1 MIWQIAILV
10 LYIISL
16 TVILLFS
23 IGQAFLIYFYL
34 KSKKAQPEKLNLPK
48 DFPVVTVQ
56 LPLFNEL
63 YVTERLINSICNLNY
78 PKHKLEIQVL
88 DDSTDES
95 MALAIKL
102 VAEKKNLGFNIK
114 HITREKNI
122 GFKAGALQNG
132 LAQAKGELI
141 AIFDADFLPEKD
153 FIMQLIPY
161 FNNPKIGMV
170 QSRWGHI
177 NKDFSLLTQVQGF
190 GLDGHFTVEQTGRN
204 SAHLFTNFNGTAGMW
219 RKKCIEEAGGWQHD
233 TLTEDLDLSYRAQ
246 IKGWEFK
253 YLEDILTPAEL
264 PVELNAFKSQQ
275 HRWTKGAIETS
286 KKMISQVW
294 KADLGLIKKIF
305 ASLHLLNSYA
315 FLFIFL
321 TSILSIPVLLIKNNT
336 NIPEFYFQFLS
347 IYIVGFLIITVFYL
361 IAVFLKNK
369 NLDSFITLFPIFL
382 SVSMA
387 LSFHNSIAVLEG
399 VFNFKSDFIRTPK
412 FNVQSVKDSFKGNIY
427 IQHKLPASFY
437 MELFLCFYF
446 LLGVLA
452 AFYYQ
457 DFGLLPF
464 HLMLF
469 SGFCVLNF
477 YSIKSCINF
486 TQKIITT

>member
-1 MIWQIAILV
+1 MIWQITILI
-10 LYIISL
+10 LYTISL

-23 IGQAFLIYFYL
+23 VGQAFLIYFYL
-34 KSKKAQPEKLNLPK
+34 KSKKTHPQKLNLPK
-48 DFPVVTVQ
+48 DLPVITIQ

-63 YVTERLINSICNLNY
+63 YVTERLLNSVCNLHY
-78 PKHKLEIQVL
+78 PKNKLEIQVL

-95 MALAIKL
+95 LALAIKL
-102 VAEKKNLGFNIK
+102 VEAKVALGFDIK
-114 HITREKNI
+114 HITREKNT

-132 LAQAKGELI
+132 LTKAKGEFI
-141 AIFDADFLPEKD
+141 AIFDADFLPEQD
-153 FIMQLIPY
+153 FLQQLIPY
-161 FNNPKIGMV
+161 FNDTKIGMV

-177 NKDFSLLTQVQGF
+177 NKDFSLLTKVQGF

-204 SAHLFTNFNGTAGMW
+204 SAQLFMNFNGTAGIW

-253 YLEDILTPAEL
+253 YVEDVSTPAEL

-286 KKMISQVW
+286 KKMVSEVW
-294 KADLGLIKKIF
+294 KADVGLKRKIF

-336 NIPEFYFQFLS
+336 QIPGIYFDLLS
-347 IYIVGFLIITVFYL
+347 IYVIGFLIITVFYL
-361 IAVFLKNK
+361 IASFSKSKNYG
-369 NLDSFITLFPIFL
+369 SFIKLFPMFL

-399 VFNFKSDFIRTPK
+399 IFNFKSDFIRTPK
-412 FNVQSVKDSFKGNIY
+412 FNVQDLKDSFKTNIY
-427 IQHKLPASFY
+427 IQHKLPSSFY
-437 MELFLCFYF
+437 VELFLGFYF
-446 LLGVLA
+446 LLGIVG
-452 AFYYQ
+452 AFYYA

-469 SGFCVLNF
+469 IGFSTLNF
-477 YSIKSCINF
+477 YSLKS
-486 TQKIITT
+486 QWVK

>member
-1 MIWQIAILV
+1 MIWQIVILV
-10 LYIISL
+10 LYVISL

-23 IGQAFLIYFYL
+23 VGQGFLIYFYL
-34 KSKKAQPEKLNLPK
+34 KSKKTAPERL
-48 DFPVVTVQ
+48 TVKGDSPFITIQ

-63 YVTERLINSICNLNY
+63 YVTERLLNSVCNLDY
-78 PKHKLEIQVL
+78 PKDKLEIQVL
-88 DDSTDES
+88 DDSNDES
-95 MALAIKL
+95 LALTKKL
-102 VAEKKNLGFNIK
+102 VSEKSALGFNIQ
-114 HITREKNI
+114 HITRIKNT

-132 LAQAKGELI
+132 LNQAKGEFI
-141 AIFDADFLPEKD
+141 AIFDADFLPQSD
-153 FIMQLIPY
+153 FLTTLIPY

-177 NKDFSLLTQVQGF
+177 NEDYSLLTQVQGF

-204 SAHLFTNFNGTAGMW
+204 SAQLFINFNGTAGMW
-219 RKKCIEEAGGWQHD
+219 RKKCIEDAGGWQHD

-246 IKGWEFK
+246 LKGWDFK
-253 YLEDILTPAEL
+253 YVEEITTPAEL

-286 KKMISQVW
+286 KKMMSQVW
-294 KADLGLIKKIF
+294 KADVGLKRKIF

-321 TSILSIPVLLIKNNT
+321 TSILSIPVLLIKNHT
-336 NIPEFYFQFLS
+336 QIPAIYFQVLTV
-347 IYIVGFLIITVFYL
+347 YVTGFLIITVFYL
-361 IAVFLKNK
+361 VASLSKHKNYG
-369 NLDSFITLFPIFL
+369 SFIKLFPMFL

-387 LSFHNSIAVLEG
+387 LSFHNTIAVLEG
-399 VFNFKSDFIRTPK
+399 IFNFKSDFIRTPK
-412 FNVQSVKDSFKGNIY
+412 FNVTTLKDSFESNIY
-427 IQHKLPASFY
+427 VEHKLPASFY
-437 MELFLCFYF
+437 AELFLCFYF
-446 LLGVLA
+446 LMGVIG

-469 SGFCVLNF
+469 TGFCVLNF
-477 YSIKSCINF
+477 YSLKGVFS
-486 TQKIITT
+486 K

>member
-16 TVILLFS
+16 TIIFLFS
-23 IGQAFLIYFYL
+23 VGQAFLIYFYL
-34 KSKKAQPEKLNLPK
+34 KSKKVTNPKPNLPENL
-48 DFPVVTVQ
+48 PLITVQ

-78 PKHKLEIQVL
+78 PQHKLEIQVL

-95 MALAIKL
+95 FDLASRLISQ
-102 VAEKKNLGFNIK
+102 KKALGFDIS
-114 HITREKNI
+114 HISRKKNI

-132 LAQAKGELI
+132 LLQAKGEFI
-141 AIFDADFLPEKD
+141 AIFDADFLPQQD
-153 FIMQLIPY
+153 FLTQLIPY
-161 FNNPKIGMV
+161 FVNPKIGMV
-170 QSRWGHI
+170 QSRWGHM

-190 GLDGHFTVEQTGRN
+190 GLDGHFTVEQFGRN
-204 SAHLFTNFNGTAGMW
+204 SADLFMNFNGTAGIW
-219 RKKCIEEAGGWQHD
+219 RKKCIEDAGGWQYD

-253 YLEDILTPAEL
+253 YLEEIATPAEL
-264 PVELNAFKSQQ
+264 PVELSAFKSQQ

-286 KKMISQVW
+286 KKMIWEVW
-294 KADLGLIKKIF
+294 NANISLKRKIF
-305 ASLHLLNSYA
+305 GSLHLLNAYA

-321 TSILSIPVLLIKNNT
+321 TSVLSVPILLIKNT
-336 NIPEFYFQFLS
+336 SLIPEIYFQFLS
-347 IYIVGFLIITVFYL
+347 VYVVGFVIIAVFYL
-361 IAVFLKNK
+361 VA
-369 NLDSFITLFPIFL
+369 SFSKAGSRGSFVKLFPMFL
-382 SVSMA
+382 SLSLA
-387 LSFHNSIAVLEG
+387 LSFHNSVAVLEG

-412 FNVQSVKDSFKGNIY
+412 FNLKDFRDNFKTNIY
-427 IQHKLPASFY
+427 VQHQLPVSFY
-437 MELFLCFYF
+437 AEVFLCFYF
-446 LLGVLA
+446 LMGIVA

-469 SGFCVLNF
+469 TGFCILNF
-477 YSIKSCINF
+477 YSLKRI
-486 TQKIITT
+486 